1 VATTALTES
10 RVARIRQILAD
21 LVHQRQSLRGATDAP
36 ETVLL
41 EANRRSIVYWQ
52 GELAQPCCR
61 ARPPRRS
68 RRLASTYDCAVPAL
82 RVLDLS
88 RVLAGPVLHHAA
100 RRLGRGRS
108 SRSERP
114 GAGDD
119 TRAWGPPYAGGEA
132 AYFLALNRG
141 KRSVA
146 VDLARPEGQ
155 EVVQRLSRS
164 ADVVVENF
172 RAGTAERLGV
182 GYERLAQER
191 PGLVYCSI
199 TGFGDARPGYD
210 FVVQAE
216 SGLMAIT
223 GEADGEPVKVGV
235 AVVDVLAG
243 YAAATAILAAK
254 LSGERK
260 HIEISLLDVALSSLG
275 ERRAVGPRDRR
286 RARAPR
292 QLAPEHRSVPDLRR
306 LRRTRRDRGRQRRA
320 LQTALR
326 GLGRPDLAEDERFV
340 TNPARVANR
349 DELAVELGAV
359 FARRSADEWVERLT
373 EAGFPAGKVRGVLE
387 AITAHGPATIEHL
400 TVGAL
405 PQVPSPFG
413 LADKPPP
420 LLGEHT
426 REVLEEAGVRGP
438 GGRRARGDGR
448 DRYVVVGDREAIAF
462 SSATRSR
469 RARVSSCTKI
479 WIIAASGT
487 AVSAP
492 STPSSAPKSVTETM
506 MKNGREVDRLALD
519 LRREDVVL
527 ELLVDEHDDEH
538 DHGRP
543 DALLRPERRDEDEA
557 GDRRAD
563 VRDHVEQARDHS
575 QGDGVARAEQPGR
588 RALDRPGD

>member
-1 VATTALTES
+1 
-10 RVARIRQILAD
+10 
-21 LVHQRQSLRGATDAP
+21 
-36 ETVLL
+36 
-41 EANRRSIVYWQ
+41 
-52 GELAQPCCR
+52 
-61 ARPPRRS
+61 
-68 RRLASTYDCAVPAL
+68 VPAL

-88 RVLAGPVLHHAA
+88 RVLAGPYCTMLLAD
-100 RRLGRGRS
+100 LGAEVIKV
-108 SRSERP
+108 ERP

-155 EVVQRLSRS
+155 EVVQRLARS

-182 GYERLAQER
+182 GYERLAQEH

-254 LSGERK
+254 LSGEGK
-260 HIEISLLDVALSSLG
+260 HIEISLLDVALSSLVNIAQSALVTG
-275 ERRAVGPRDRR
+275 QEPGRHGNSHPSIVPYQTFTASDAPVAIAGGNDALYKRLCAV
-286 RARAPR
+286 
-292 QLAPEHRSVPDLRR
+292 
-306 LRRTRRDRGRQRRA
+306 
-320 LQTALR
+320 
-326 GLGRPDLAEDERFV
+326 LGRPDLAEDERFG

-359 FARRSADEWVERLT
+359 FAMRSADEWVERLT
-373 EAGFPAGKVRGVLE
+373 EAGVPAGKVRGVLE
-387 AITAHGPATIEHL
+387 ALTARGPATIEHP

-426 REVLEEAGVRGP
+426 REVLAAAGF
-438 GGRRARGDGR
+438 ADG
-448 DRYVVVGDREAIAF
+448 
-462 SSATRSR
+462 
-469 RARVSSCTKI
+469 
-479 WIIAASGT
+479 
-487 AVSAP
+487 
-492 STPSSAPKSVTETM
+492 
-506 MKNGREVDRLALD
+506 EVDLLA
-519 LRREDVVL
+519 
-527 ELLVDEHDDEH
+527 
-538 DHGRP
+538 
-543 DALLRPERRDEDEA
+543 AT
-557 GDRRAD
+557 
-563 VRDHVEQARDHS
+563 
-575 QGDGVARAEQPGR
+575 GVIATS
-588 RALDRPGD
+588 